1 MNSNTASTEAGAV
14 TILNPR
20 GTPPVVELVPLAP
33 RLDGLDGKTIYIV
46 DVNFPDTEGFYE
58 AAKAVLSERYPQTTW
73 VVKSKSGSFFE
84 EDPAFWAEIKEKADG
99 AIVGPGHLDT
109 LGPAVIGWCAKL
121 EKMGV
126 PAVPL
131 ICAMFPDMEKQTA
144 VQKGVPHM
152 RITYIPYHVLGVSAA
167 DSRKNLE
174 ADDPVS
180 GKPVLQEIVDG
191 LTKLVTAEEAKTGV
205 LERPVPRLL
214 EPDTPANLQRMFIEK
229 GWTDCLPVVLPTE
242 QRVAEMLKGTS
253 HKPHEVVGKMA
264 PCAPQEAW
272 TYTVEQVAV
281 NAVMAGARPEHF
293 PVILAI
299 ASTGQTSLWSSV
311 TSQTRM
317 AVVNGPVRREIDMN
331 SGIGALGPFNEANA
345 VIGRSWTLVSKN
357 LGNGGVVGS
366 TYLGVAGNAL
376 NYSNLLFPEDEE
388 GLPAGWEPLH
398 VEKGFKPGESVVSI
412 FAGFSLI
419 NDGHLKPNPFHQA
432 LRKQFLKIEPFTFY
446 KGMNFGLRAVLLASG
461 GALKLLVDEGFKTK
475 QSYKRW
481 LSENLYKPEEGHPA
495 EHPADTPVNVEI
507 VALGERMLPVCQ
519 VGEMHY
525 ATSTSVD
532 VWR

>member
-1 MNSNTASTEAGAV
+1 MV

-20 GTPPVVELVPLAP
+20 GTPPMVDLIPLAP
-33 RLDGLDGKTIYIV
+33 RLDSLKDKTIYIV

-58 AAKAVLSERYPQTTW
+58 AAKAVLSEQHPETTW
-73 VVKSKSGSFFE
+73 VVKSKSGSFFD
-84 EDPAFWAEIKEKADG
+84 EDPSFWTEIKEKADG

-109 LGPAVIGWCAKL
+109 LGPAVVGWCAKL

-131 ICAMFPDMEKQTA
+131 ICAMFPDMERQTA
-144 VQKGVPHM
+144 LQKGIPHM
-152 RITYIPYHVLGVSAA
+152 RITYVPYHVIGVSAE

-174 ADDPVS
+174 ADDPVT
-180 GKPVLQEIVDG
+180 GAPVLQEIVDG
-191 LTKLVTAEEAKTGV
+191 LTKPVTAEEAKTGV
-205 LERPVPRLL
+205 LDRPVPRLL
-214 EPDTPANLQRMFIEK
+214 EPDTPANLQRFFIEK
-229 GWTDCLPVVLPTE
+229 GWTDYLPVVLPTE
-242 QRVAEMLKGTS
+242 ERVAEMLSGTS
-253 HKPHEVVGKMA
+253 HKPDEIVGQMA
-264 PCAPQEAW
+264 PCAPQESW

-317 AVVNGPVRREIDMN
+317 AVVNGPIRREIEMN
-331 SGIGALGPFNEANA
+331 SGMGAMGPFNEANA
-345 VIGRSWTLVSKN
+345 VIGRSWTLISKN
-357 LGNGGVVGS
+357 LGNGGTLGS

-388 GLPAGWEPLH
+388 GLPEGWQPLH
-398 VEKGFKPGESVVSI
+398 VEKGFKPEESVVSI

-419 NDGHLKPNPFHQA
+419 NDGHLKPKPFHQA
-432 LRKQFLKIEPFTFY
+432 VKQQLLKIEPFTFY
-446 KGMNFGLRAVLLASG
+446 KGVSFGLRATLLASG
-461 GALKLLVDEGFKTK
+461 AALGLLAEEGFKTK
-475 QSYKRW
+475 QSFRQW
-481 LSENLYKPEEGHPA
+481 LGANLYKPDGDAPAPHPV
-495 EHPADTPVNVEI
+495 DTQVNVEI
-507 VALGERMLPVCQ
+507 VALGERGLPFCQ
-519 VGEMHY
+519 AGEIYY

>member
-1 MNSNTASTEAGAV
+1 MTSSPVSTEGGKV

-20 GTPPVVELVPLAP
+20 GTPPAIDLIPLAP
-33 RLDGLDGKTIYIV
+33 RLDGLEGKTIYIV
-46 DVNFPDTEGFYE
+46 DVNFQDTENFYV
-58 AAKAVLSERYPQTTW
+58 AAKALLSERFPQTNW
-73 VVKSKSGSFFE
+73 VVKAKTGSFFD
-84 EDPAFWAEIKEKADG
+84 EDPGFWEEVKQSADG

-109 LGPAVIGWCAKL
+109 LGPAVVGWCAKL

-131 ICAMFPDMEKQTA
+131 ICAMFPDLERQTA
-144 VQKGVPHM
+144 VQKGVPLM
-152 RITYIPYHVLGVSAA
+152 RITYIPYHVIGVSVE

-180 GKPVLQEIVDG
+180 GKKVLQEIVDG
-191 LTKLVTAEEAKTGV
+191 LTKPVTAEEAKTGV
-205 LERPVPRLL
+205 LERPVSRLL
-214 EPDTPANLQRMFIEK
+214 EPDTPYNLQRLFIEK
-229 GWTDCLPVVLPTE
+229 GWSDYLPVVLPTE
-242 QRVAEMLKGTS
+242 ERVAEMLKGTS
-253 HKPHEVVGKMA
+253 HKPDEIVGKMA

-272 TYTVEQVAV
+272 EYTVEQVAV

-317 AVVNGPVRREIDMN
+317 GVVNGPIRHEINMN

-345 VIGRSWTLVSKN
+345 VIGRSWTFISKN
-357 LGNGGVVGS
+357 LGNGGAVGS
-366 TYLGVAGNAL
+366 TYLGVGGNPL

-388 GLPAGWEPLH
+388 GLPEGWPPLH
-398 VEKGFKPGESVVSI
+398 VEKGFKPEESVVSI

-419 NDGHLKPNPFHQA
+419 NDGHLKPKPFHQA
-432 LRKQFLKIEPFTFY
+432 VKQQLLKIEPFVFY
-446 KGMNFGLRAVLLASG
+446 KGVNFGMRATLLACG
-461 GALKLLVDEGFKTK
+461 GALQLLVDEGFNTK
-475 QSYKRW
+475 QSFKQW
-481 LSENLYKPEEGHPA
+481 LSDNMYKPEGDTPA
-495 EHPADTPVNVEI
+495 AHPADTPVSVEI
-507 VALGERMLPVCQ
+507 VAVGERRLPFAQ
-519 VGEMHY
+519 AGEIFY

-532 VWR
+532 AWR